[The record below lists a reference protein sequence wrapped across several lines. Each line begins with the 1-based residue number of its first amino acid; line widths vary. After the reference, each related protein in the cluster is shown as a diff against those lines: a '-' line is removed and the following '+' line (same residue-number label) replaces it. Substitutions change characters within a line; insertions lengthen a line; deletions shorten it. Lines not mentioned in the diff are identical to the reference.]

1 MTDDFFNNNETEN
14 YDNENISNLNETSEE
29 TDSGD
34 KKGMKKKAKNNITIT
49 RMRFVIGLFI
59 VVLATA
65 IVTSAVSY
73 TIWDFYSSGG
83 INTGLHDPS
92 FSFSTPYERETDSP
106 PIYDRD
112 GNEVLTVP
120 EISELVRPSVVFI
133 GVTTTATNFFGQRQ
147 TQTGAGSGIIISQD
161 GYVMTNHHVI
171 ERADSIKV
179 RLFDGRS
186 YEAELVGSDINTDLA
201 VVKINAQDLR
211 PAVLGD
217 SDNVRVGELAVAI
230 GNPLG
235 NLEGSVTVGVVSAVN
250 RSVDIE
256 NISMSLIQT
265 DAALNPG
272 NSGGALVNKYGE
284 IIGVVNAKTSAVG
297 IEGLGYAIP
306 SNDAKIVV
314 EDLITKG
321 YVSGRIKIGIATQD
335 ICEVLADFYDL
346 PEGIYIVD
354 VEPESSADKAGLK
367 AGDVIIGIDGRDI
380 LTGSELLEVR
390 DSHEV
395 GDEVKVLIIR
405 DGEKMVM
412 TLVFEEQRPE

>member
-217 SDNVRVGELAVAI
+217 SENVRVGELAVAI

-235 NLEGSVTVGVVSAVN
+235 NLEGSVTVGVVSAVK

>member
-235 NLEGSVTVGVVSAVN
+235 NLEGSVTVGVVSAVK

-412 TLVFEEQRPE
+412 TLVFEEQKPE